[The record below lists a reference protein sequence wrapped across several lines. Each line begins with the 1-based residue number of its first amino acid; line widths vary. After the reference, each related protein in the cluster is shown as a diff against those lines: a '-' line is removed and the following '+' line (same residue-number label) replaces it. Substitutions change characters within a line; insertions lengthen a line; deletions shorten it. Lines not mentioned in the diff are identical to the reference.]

1 MISWTVGDRNPGLR
15 QMAKE
20 IVLDTTEKQ
29 GLIISV
35 CGSLLVGVVGLVFSV
50 VTESQAIQL
59 DGLFNLTYF
68 IVGLFTL
75 KVAKLVQQGDDE
87 YFPAGYLFFEPLIN
101 GIKGMLILGISLMA
115 LWDAGR
121 ALFSG
126 GRTISAG
133 FAVVYGLIATLV
145 CWGVVFS
152 LRRKAAGSNS
162 PLLKTDAAG
171 WIVNAAISTATLI
184 AFVSIVLLEKSPYSA
199 VVPYMDPLL
208 VVLVGA
214 ITLHVPV
221 RMAWSALMELVNRS
235 PSLEIRSTVQDA
247 VEQTL
252 ADVPKRELQVRVLQP
267 GRTRLVFVHITL
279 ATESAM
285 TVEEMDRL
293 RDQLQ
298 GVLNGLHSTT
308 QLDMLFTKNPKWG
321 SPFGPAAEGK
331 DAI

>member
-1 MISWTVGDRNPGLR
+1 LDISEKKGL
-15 QMAKE
+15 
-20 IVLDTTEKQ
+20 L
-29 GLIISV
+29 ISV
-35 CGSLLVGVVGLVFSV
+35 GGSLLVGIAGLVFSV
-50 VTESQAIQL
+50 VTESQAILL

-126 GRTISAG
+126 GRSISAG

-145 CWGVVFS
+145 CWGVAFS

-184 AFVSIVLLEKSPYSA
+184 AFVSIVLLEKSPYSS

-221 RMAWSALMELVNRS
+221 RMAWDALMELVNRS
-235 PSLEIRSTVQDA
+235 PSLEIRSSVRTS
-247 VEQTL
+247 VEEAL
-252 ADVPKRELQVRVLQP
+252 ANVPIQELQVRVLQP
-267 GRTRLVFVHITL
+267 GRTRLVFVHVIL
-279 ATESAM
+279 EAEAAM
-285 TVEEMDRL
+285 TVEAMDRL

-298 GVLNGLHSTT
+298 SVLSELHSTT
-308 QLDMLFTKNPKWG
+308 QLDVLFSKNPKWA
-321 SPFGPAAEGK
+321 SPFGTVAESK
-331 DAI
+331 VSE

>member
-1 MISWTVGDRNPGLR
+1 MDVVEKRGL
-15 QMAKE
+15 
-20 IVLDTTEKQ
+20 L
-29 GLIISV
+29 ISV
-35 CGSLLVGVVGLVFSV
+35 GGSLLVGIAGLIFSV
-50 VTESQAIQL
+50 VTESQAILL

-68 IVGLFTL
+68 MVGLFTL

-101 GIKGMLILGISLMA
+101 GIKGMLILGISVMA

-126 GRTISAG
+126 GRSISAG

-145 CWGVVFS
+145 CWGVALVLKKRS
-152 LRRKAAGSNS
+152 ADSNS
-162 PLLKTDAAG
+162 PLLKIDAAG

-184 AFVSIVLLEKSPYSA
+184 AFVSIVLLEKSAFTA

-235 PSLEIRSTVQDA
+235 PSPEIRVSVQDA
-247 VEQTL
+247 VKQTL
-252 ADVPKRELQVRVLQP
+252 ADVPKQELQVRVLQP
-267 GRTRLVFVHITL
+267 GRTRLVFVHVIL
-279 ATESAM
+279 APDAAF
-285 TVEEMDRL
+285 TVEMMDDL

-298 GVLNGLHSTT
+298 RVLFELHSTT
-308 QLDMLFTKNPKWG
+308 QLDVLFSKNPKWAA
-321 SPFGPAAEGK
+321 PFRTVTESAVS
-331 DAI
+331 D